1 MCGYAAK
8 QDQDYESFNEWL
20 GDKQEDKSILVYID
34 TTEFK
39 KTIYEGDLTTLTPED
54 LSAFIE
60 QASKKAPVP
69 EETPAA
75 PEAAPEEKAPSEE
88 L

>member
-1 MCGYAAK
+1 LEKYCPGKDDIVCGYAAK

-60 QASKKAPVP
+60 
-69 EETPAA
+69 
-75 PEAAPEEKAPSEE
+75 
-88 L
+88 